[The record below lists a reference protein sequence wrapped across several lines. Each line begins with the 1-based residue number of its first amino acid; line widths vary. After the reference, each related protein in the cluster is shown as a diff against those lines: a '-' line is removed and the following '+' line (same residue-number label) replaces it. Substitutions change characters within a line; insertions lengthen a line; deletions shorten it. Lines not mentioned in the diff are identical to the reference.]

1 MKVKVMR
8 KHIQKGKKESTN
20 SCPIA
25 LALREK
31 FKLPK
36 DNVSVDEFGV
46 TLYFDKNNKY
56 EGDSAYYE
64 MRRGS
69 RFINRFDNGKP
80 VRPCTVE
87 LALA

>member
-8 KHIQKGKKESTN
+8 KHIQKGKKESPS

-36 DNVSVDEFGV
+36 DVVVVDNDYVNLNSVRYR
-46 TLYFDKNNKY
+46 L
-56 EGDSAYYE
+56 
-64 MRRGS
+64 RRGS
-69 RFINRFDNGKP
+69 RFINRFDSGKP
-80 VRPCTVE
+80 VQPCTVE
-87 LALA
+87 LALT